1 MKYIIS
7 LLVLTAAFIGSA
19 GAQKLVIGSRV
30 PSIKGDKDVEWLSSA
45 PTKDKAMLI
54 DFFSTDNPSCI
65 KEYAL
70 LKPIIEQWEAELDIV
85 IISQGDSPEFRSM
98 VDADGGR
105 YSFALDADGNV
116 FAAYGVRYLPF
127 YMLVNAKGEM
137 IWQGNISTLQISK
150 FKL

>member
-7 LLVLTAAFIGSA
+7 LLALTAALIGSA

-30 PSIKGDKDVEWLSSA
+30 PAIKGDKDVEWLSSA
-45 PTKDKAMLI
+45 PAKDKAMLI
-54 DFFSTDNPSCI
+54 DFFSADNPSCA

-70 LKPIIEQWEAELDIV
+70 LKPIIEQWDTKLDIV
-85 IISQGDSPEFRSM
+85 IISQGDTPEFRSM

-105 YSFALDADGNV
+105 YSFALDADGSV
-116 FAAYGVRYLPF
+116 FTAYGVRYLPF

-137 IWQGNISTLQISK
+137 IWQGNIATLQLQN